1 MEALSAL
8 AIPAVVKAVE
18 LANNKD
24 WKSLAKI
31 GLALLAGGL
40 AGFVGIFPDVPT
52 GLVYGLSASGL
63 VTVAGYAGLKARTT
77 ESKPV
82 VK

>member
-8 AIPAVVKAVE
+8 AIPAVVKAFE

-24 WKSLAKI
+24 WKSLSKI

-40 AGFVGIFPDVPT
+40 AGFIGIFPDIAT

-63 VTVAGYAGLKARTT
+63 VTVAGYAGLKANTT
-77 ESKPV
+77 VTPKQ
-82 VK
+82 